1 MDDIRVRLDAF
12 QGPLDL
18 LLHLVQEAEVDI
30 HDIPV
35 ATIADQF
42 VKHLEQGLS
51 TLDVDK
57 AGEFLVMASHLLV
70 LKSRSLLPRDEPIDE
85 DELDP
90 RLDLVKQ
97 LIAYKRFKDAAGL
110 LDASARA
117 NEGRFPARA
126 SGAEGERVEEAIE
139 VDLYAL
145 VAAFRRLLKETGEE
159 ETVAVARERLPIT
172 HFVGV
177 IFEKL
182 LAAGGEM
189 SFTSLVGGRPDRGYL
204 IGAFLALLELIKLRK
219 VRILQEGFGEIA
231 IRVHEDAMRPE
242 GAVERD
248 LAKEGLE
255 AKEDAVPAG
264 PRVVFMGTP
273 DFAVPALQSLVGAG
287 MPPLLVVTPPDRP
300 AGRGKRMKE
309 SAVAVAAK
317 SLGLPILK
325 TADVNGRDAR
335 DRIEST
341 TPDVIVTAGFGQ
353 KLGGALLKLPA
364 HGCINL
370 HTSLLPLYR
379 GASPVSAAIR
389 DGATETGVTIFRM
402 DEELDRGPILAS
414 AKSAIDPDDTVED
427 VTARLATSA
436 ADLLVRTLPG
446 WISGEI
452 PPVEQDHARATYV
465 RKLEKDAGVVDFA
478 RPAARVRDHVR
489 AMTPWPGAATRWLSP
504 SGREPVPLLLHRAT
518 VLEEAPGAGGAPAG
532 ESLPLPDAA
541 PPPPGTVLRAG
552 RDGIDVACAP
562 GVLRVTRLQVP
573 GGKPLSAREFLNGR
587 PITAGDRFG

>member
-18 LLHLVQEAEVDI
+18 LLHLVQEAEVDV

-70 LKSRSLLPRDEPIDE
+70 LKSRSLLPRDAPIDD

-97 LIAYKRFKDAAGL
+97 LIAYKRFKDAAGA

-126 SGAEGERVEEAIE
+126 SGADGEEPEEAIE
-139 VDLYAL
+139 ADLYAL
-145 VAAFRRLLKETGEE
+145 VAAFRKLLRETGEE
-159 ETVAVARERLPIT
+159 QGVAVARERLPIT

-182 LAAGGEM
+182 LASGGEM
-189 SFTSLVGGRPDRGYL
+189 SFTALVGGRPDRGYL

-219 VRILQEGFGEIA
+219 VRVLQEGFGDIA
-231 IRVHEDAMRPE
+231 IRVHEDAMKAE

-248 LAKEGLE
+248 LAAQGLDAKAEEG
-255 AKEDAVPAG
+255 PAG
-264 PRVVFMGTP
+264 PRIVFMGTP
-273 DFAVPALQSLVGAG
+273 EFAVPALQSLVGAG
-287 MPPLLVVTPPDRP
+287 WPPTLVVTPPDRP
-300 AGRGKRMKE
+300 AGRGKRLRE
-309 SAVAVAAK
+309 SPVAVAAK
-317 SLGLPILK
+317 SLGLPVLK

-335 DRIEST
+335 DRIESA

-353 KLGGALLKLPA
+353 KLGGALLKLPP

-379 GASPVSAAIR
+379 GASPVAAAIR

-402 DEELDRGPILAS
+402 DEELDRGPILAA
-414 AKSAIDPDDTVED
+414 AKTPIDPDETVED
-427 VTARLATSA
+427 VTARLATIA

-446 WISGEI
+446 WISGEV

-465 RKLEKDAGVVDFA
+465 KKLEKDAGVVDFA

-504 SGREPVPLLLHRAT
+504 SGREPVPLVVHRAT
-518 VLEEAPGAGGAPAG
+518 VLEEAPGASPAGGA
-532 ESLPLPDAA
+532 LPLPDAT
-541 PPPPGTVLRAG
+541 PPVPGTVLRASK
-552 RDGIDVACAP
+552 DGIDVACSP

>member
-35 ATIADQF
+35 AVIADQF

-70 LKSRSLLPRDEPIDE
+70 LKSRSLLPRDAPIDE

-97 LIAYKRFKDAAGL
+97 LIAYKRFKDAAGV

-126 SGAEGERVEEAIE
+126 AGADGEEAEE
-139 VDLYAL
+139 VVEADLYAL

-182 LAAGGEM
+182 LASGGEM
-189 SFTSLVGGRPDRGYL
+189 SFTALVGGRPDRGYL

-219 VRILQEGFGEIA
+219 VRVVQEGFGDIA
-231 IRVHEDAMRPE
+231 IRVHEDAMKAE
-242 GAVERD
+242 GVVERD
-248 LAKEGLE
+248 LAAQGLE
-255 AKEDAVPAG
+255 AKPEDAAAAG
-264 PRVVFMGTP
+264 PRIVFMGTP

-287 MPPLLVVTPPDRP
+287 MPPALVVTPPDRP
-300 AGRGKRMKE
+300 AGRGKRLRE

-317 SLGLPILK
+317 SLGLPLLK

-335 DRIEST
+335 DRIESA

-353 KLGGALLKLPA
+353 KLGGALLKLPS
-364 HGCINL
+364 HGCLNL

-379 GASPVSAAIR
+379 GASPVSAAIK

-402 DEELDRGPILAS
+402 DEELDRGPILAA
-414 AKSAIDPDDTVED
+414 AKTPIDPDETVED
-427 VTARLATSA
+427 VTARLATLA

-446 WISGEI
+446 WIAGEV

-504 SGREPVPLLLHRAT
+504 SGREPVPLVLHRAS
-518 VLEEAPGAGGAPAG
+518 VLGETPGAVPAG
-532 ESLPLPDAA
+532 EALPLSDAA
-541 PPPPGTVLRAG
+541 PPAPGTVLRASK
-552 RDGIDVACAP
+552 DGIDVACAP

>member
-18 LLHLVQEAEVDI
+18 LLHLVQEAEIDI

-35 ATIADQF
+35 AVIADQF

-70 LKSRSLLPRDEPIDE
+70 MKSRSLLPRDAPIDE

-110 LDASARA
+110 LDASARE
-117 NEGRFPARA
+117 NEGRFPARTA
-126 SGAEGERVEEAIE
+126 AADGEEHEEAIE

-145 VAAFRRLLKETGEE
+145 VAAFRKLLKETGDE

-182 LAAGGEM
+182 LASGGEM
-189 SFTSLVGGRPDRGYL
+189 SFTALVGGRPDRAYL

-219 VRILQEGFGEIA
+219 VRILQEGFGEIS
-231 IRVHEDAMRPE
+231 IRVHEDAMKPE

-248 LAKEGLE
+248 LAAEGLE
-255 AKEDAVPAG
+255 SKEDDGPAG

-287 MPPLLVVTPPDRP
+287 MAPVLVVTPPDRP

-325 TADVNGRDAR
+325 TADVNGREAR
-335 DRIEST
+335 DRIESA
-341 TPDVIVTAGFGQ
+341 TPDVVVTAGFGQ
-353 KLGGALLKLPA
+353 KLGGALLALPA

-379 GASPVSAAIR
+379 GASPVAAAIR

-402 DEELDRGPILAS
+402 DEELDRGPILAA
-414 AKSAIDPDDTVED
+414 AKAAIDPDDTVED
-427 VTARLATSA
+427 VTAHLATVA

-465 RKLEKDAGVVDFA
+465 RKLEKEAGVVDFA
-478 RPAARVRDHVR
+478 RPAPRVRDHVR
-489 AMTPWPGAATRWLSP
+489 AMTPWPGAVTRWLSP
-504 SGREPVPLLLHRAT
+504 SGREPVPLVLHRAT
-518 VLEEAPGAGGAPAG
+518 LPDAADALPAG
-532 ESLPLPDAA
+532 ESLPLGDASA
-541 PPPPGTVLRAG
+541 PPPGTVLRASK
-552 RDGIDVACAP
+552 DGIDVACSP